1 MKGNWG
7 NTQAK
12 PQAKHVLTDT
22 RTATNNYT
30 WRKTMPLK
38 TLEEL
43 VAEAKANVGHISP
56 DELTETTESII
67 LLDVRDEPDYDEE
80 HLPEAVSLPR
90 GYLELDIDE
99 IAPDADTHIVTYCGG
114 GTRAT
119 LSAHTLKNMGYENVS
134 VLTGGFRGWKAEGLP
149 TEASDE

>member
-1 MKGNWG
+1 
-7 NTQAK
+7 
-12 PQAKHVLTDT
+12 
-22 RTATNNYT
+22 
-30 WRKTMPLK
+30 MPLK

-43 VAEAKANVGHISP
+43 LTEAKANVGHISA
-56 DELTETTESII
+56 DELTETEQSVVI
-67 LLDVRDEPDYDEE
+67 LDVRDEPDYDEE
-80 HLPEAVSLPR
+80 HLPNAVSLPR
-90 GYLELDIDE
+90 GYIELDIDE
-99 IAPDADTHIVTYCGG
+99 VVPDADTHIVTYCGG

>member
-1 MKGNWG
+1 
-7 NTQAK
+7 
-12 PQAKHVLTDT
+12 
-22 RTATNNYT
+22 
-30 WRKTMPLK
+30 MPLK
-38 TLEEL
+38 TLEQL

-56 DELTETTESII
+56 DELTETTESVI

-80 HLPEAVSLPR
+80 HLPNAVSLPR

-119 LSAHTLKNMGYENVS
+119 LSRTHFK
-134 VLTGGFRGWKAEGLP
+134 KHGL
-149 TEASDE
+149 

>member
-1 MKGNWG
+1 MIYFYI
-7 NTQAK
+7 
-12 PQAKHVLTDT
+12 LTGLQTTPNFLKSIDILT
-22 RTATNNYT
+22 LWRT
-30 WRKTMPLK
+30 TMPLK
-38 TLEEL
+38 TLKEL

-56 DELTETTESII
+56 DELTEAGDSVI

-80 HLPEAVSLPR
+80 HLPNAVSLPR

-99 IAPDADTHIVTYCGG
+99 VAPDGDTHIVTYCGG

-134 VLTGGFRGWKAEGLP
+134 VLTGGFRGWKAAGLA
-149 TEASDE
+149 TEKSDQ

>member
-1 MKGNWG
+1 M
-7 NTQAK
+7 A
-12 PQAKHVLTDT
+12 
-22 RTATNNYT
+22 
-30 WRKTMPLK
+30 LK
-38 TLEEL
+38 TLKEL
-43 VAEAKANVGHISP
+43 VAEAKANVGHMSP
-56 DELTETTESII
+56 AELTEATEPII

-119 LSAHTLKNMGYENVS
+119 LSAQTLKNMGYENVS
-134 VLTGGFRGWKAEGLP
+134 VLTGGFRGWKAEERP

>member
-1 MKGNWG
+1 
-7 NTQAK
+7 
-12 PQAKHVLTDT
+12 
-22 RTATNNYT
+22 
-30 WRKTMPLK
+30 MPLK
-38 TLEEL
+38 TLKEL

-56 DELTETTESII
+56 DELTEAGDSVI

-80 HLPEAVSLPR
+80 HLPNAVSLPR

-99 IAPDADTHIVTYCGG
+99 VAPDEGTHIVTYCGG

-134 VLTGGFRGWKAEGLP
+134 VLTGGFRGWKAAGLP
-149 TEASDE
+149 TENNEK

>member
-1 MKGNWG
+1 
-7 NTQAK
+7 
-12 PQAKHVLTDT
+12 
-22 RTATNNYT
+22 
-30 WRKTMPLK
+30 MPLK

-43 VAEAKANVGHISP
+43 LTEAKTNVGHIST
-56 DELTETTESII
+56 DELTVAEQSVVII
-67 LLDVRDEPDYDEE
+67 DVRDEPDYDEE
-80 HLPEAVSLPR
+80 HLPNAVSLPR

-99 IAPDADTHIVTYCGG
+99 IVSDADTHIVTYCGG

-134 VLTGGFRGWKAEGLP
+134 VLTGGFRGWKSEGLP

>member
-1 MKGNWG
+1 
-7 NTQAK
+7 
-12 PQAKHVLTDT
+12 
-22 RTATNNYT
+22 
-30 WRKTMPLK
+30 MPLK
-38 TLEEL
+38 TLKEL
-43 VAEAKANVGHISP
+43 VAEAQANVGHISP
-56 DELTETTESII
+56 DELTDANPSVVLI
-67 LLDVRDEPDYDEE
+67 DVRDEPDYDEE

-99 IAPDADTHIVTYCGG
+99 IVPDADTHIVTYCGG